1 MTARIKLDLV
11 SDVVCPW
18 CIIGYRRLQRAIK
31 ASGAEDRIDIE
42 WQPFELNPGMPAEGE
57 NLRAHIARKY
67 GSSAEEYQRTQAN
80 LEQLG
85 AELDFRFDFFDDMNI
100 VNTED
105 AHILLDYAKD
115 FGKQTEMQL
124 RLFDAYFNERKDI
137 SDRQVL
143 QAELQQLGLDT
154 EAALLR
160 LESNQAHERVKTAET
175 FWKGQGISA
184 VPTVVFNR
192 SSALTGAQPVAVYQQ
207 VLTEL
212 LADETPTNPGAT
224 I

>member
-11 SDVVCPW
+11 SDIVCPW
-18 CIIGYRRLQRAIK
+18 CIIGYKRLQQAIK

-85 AELDFRFDFFDDMNI
+85 TELDFRFDFFDDMNI

-115 FGKQTEMQL
+115 FGKQSCNCACLTL
-124 RLFDAYFNERKDI
+124 TSTSA
-137 SDRQVL
+137 
-143 QAELQQLGLDT
+143 
-154 EAALLR
+154 
-160 LESNQAHERVKTAET
+160 KT
-175 FWKGQGISA
+175 F
-184 VPTVVFNR
+184 PTGKCCKLSCSHWAWTPKSR
-192 SSALTGAQPVAVYQQ
+192 CCDWTATK
-207 VLTEL
+207 
-212 LADETPTNPGAT
+212 PTNE
-224 I
+224 

>member
-1 MTARIKLDLV
+1 MTTMIKLDLV
-11 SDVVCPW
+11 SDIVCPW
-18 CIIGYRRLQRAIK
+18 CIIGYKRLQQAIK
-31 ASGAEDRIDIE
+31 ASGAQDRIDIE
-42 WQPFELNPGMPAEGE
+42 WQPFELNPDMPAEGE

-85 AELDFRFDFFDDMNI
+85 TELDFRFDFFAEMNI
-100 VNTED
+100 VKTIN

-115 FGKQTEMQL
+115 VGKQNELQL
-124 RLFDAYFNERKDI
+124 RLFDAYFNEHKDI

-143 QAELQQLGLDT
+143 QAELQSLDFDS

-160 LESNQAHERVKTAET
+160 LDSNEAHERVKTAES
-175 FWKGQGISA
+175 FWQAHGISS

-212 LADETPTNPGAT
+212 LADETSRNPRAT

>member
-1 MTARIKLDLV
+1 MTARIKLDLI

-18 CIIGYRRLQRAIK
+18 CIIGYKRLQQAIR
-31 ASGAEDRIDIE
+31 ASGAGDRIDIE

-85 AELDFRFDFFDDMNI
+85 TELDFRFDFFDDMKI

-105 AHILLDYAKD
+105 AHILLDYAQG
-115 FGKQTEMQL
+115 FGKQTELQM

-137 SDRQVL
+137 SDWQVL
-143 QAELQQLGLDT
+143 QGELQQLGLD
-154 EAALLR
+154 ADAGLLR
-160 LESNQAHERVKTAET
+160 LESSEARERVKTAET
-175 FWKGQGISA
+175 FWQGHGISS
-184 VPTVVFNR
+184 VPTMVFNR

-212 LADETPTNPGAT
+212 LTDETPANPRAT

>member
-11 SDVVCPW
+11 SDIVCPW
-18 CIIGYRRLQRAIK
+18 CIIGYKRLQQAIK

-85 AELDFRFDFFDDMNI
+85 TELDFRFDFFDDMNI
-100 VNTED
+100 VNTEA

-115 FGKQTEMQL
+115 FGKQTELQL

-143 QAELQQLGLDT
+143 QAELQSLDLDT
-154 EAALLR
+154 EAALLQ
-160 LESNQAHERVKTAET
+160 LDSNEAHERVKTAET
-175 FWKGQGISA
+175 FWQGHGISS

-212 LADETPTNPGAT
+212 LTDETPTNPRAT

>member
-1 MTARIKLDLV
+1 MTTRIKLDLV
-11 SDVVCPW
+11 SDIVCPW
-18 CIIGYRRLQRAIK
+18 CIIGYKRLQQAIK
-31 ASGAEDRIDIE
+31 ASGAQDRIDIE
-42 WQPFELNPGMPAEGE
+42 WQPFELNPDMPAEGE

-85 AELDFRFDFFDDMNI
+85 TELDFRFDFFDEMNI

-105 AHILLDYAKD
+105 AHILLDYAKEV
-115 FGKQTEMQL
+115 GKQTELQL
-124 RLFDAYFNERKDI
+124 RLFDAYFNEHKDI

-143 QAELQQLGLDT
+143 QAELQSLDFDS

-160 LESNQAHERVKTAET
+160 LDSNEAHERVKTAET
-175 FWKGQGISA
+175 FWQGHGISS

-212 LADETPTNPGAT
+212 LADETSTNP
-224 I
+224 

>member
-11 SDVVCPW
+11 SDIVCPW
-18 CIIGYRRLQRAIK
+18 CIIGYKRLQQAIK

-42 WQPFELNPGMPAEGE
+42 WQPFELNPGMPPEGE

-67 GSSAEEYQRTQAN
+67 GSSAEEYRRTQAN

-85 AELDFRFDFFDDMNI
+85 TELDFRFDFFDDMNI
-100 VNTED
+100 VNTEA

-115 FGKQTEMQL
+115 FGKQTELQL

-137 SDRQVL
+137 SDRLVL
-143 QAELQQLGLDT
+143 QAELQSLDLDT
-154 EAALLR
+154 EAALLQ
-160 LESNQAHERVKTAET
+160 LESNEAHERVKTAET
-175 FWKGQGISA
+175 FWQGHGISS

-212 LADETPTNPGAT
+212 LTDETPANPRAT